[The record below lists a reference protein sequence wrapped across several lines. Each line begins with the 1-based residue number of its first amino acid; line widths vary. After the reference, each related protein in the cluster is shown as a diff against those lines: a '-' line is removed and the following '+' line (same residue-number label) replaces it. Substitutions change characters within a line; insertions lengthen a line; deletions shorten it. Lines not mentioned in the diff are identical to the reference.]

1 MKLPP
6 AIVIAGRRSLPRGAA
21 DGGSRRV
28 PDLAGTL
35 AIAAG
40 IGVVVLAVTKATDW
54 GWASEATTTSLLGG
68 LALIAVGLVRS
79 RRHPAPALEIDLWR
93 SRSFAISNLASLFF
107 GAAVY
112 AWLLVG
118 VLFLTAVWRYSE
130 LKAGLAMSPGA
141 VSAAI
146 AAAITGRV
154 VDRRGQRGAVVGGA
168 LLLAA
173 PPQRLPAAAVFSLAS
188 ITDYLDGYLARR
200 WRVVSQFGSFCDL
213 MADKLLVAAT
223 LIALVSIGLAPAWMV
238 IIIVGRE
245 LVVSGLRSW
254 AATQGVV
261 IPAGTWGKGKTLLT
275 LLAIAIAIVD
285 WSRGLSFALLLAATI
300 LTLLSALEYLYQAW
314 RISGRHPAGEH

>member
-1 MKLPP
+1 MPDSAPSHGSLGGQTYTRSAASWRRPWRYTP
-6 AIVIAGRRSLPRGAA
+6 RVSASRIPNLLSIVRL
-21 DGGSRRV
+21 
-28 PDLAGTL
+28 
-35 AIAAG
+35 IAAP
-40 IGVVVLAVTKATDW
+40 VVV
-54 GWASEATTTSLLGG
+54 
-68 LALIAVGLVRS
+68 
-79 RRHPAPALEIDLWR
+79 
-93 SRSFAISNLASLFF
+93 
-107 GAAVY
+107 
-112 AWLLVG
+112 
-118 VLFLTAVWRYSE
+118 
-130 LKAGLAMSPGA
+130 
-141 VSAAI
+141 
-146 AAAITGRV
+146 
-154 VDRRGQRGAVVGGA
+154 A

-173 PPQRLPAAAVFSLAS
+173 PPQRLLAAAVFSLAS

-275 LLAIAIAIVD
+275 LIAIAIAIVN
-285 WSRGLSFALLLAATI
+285 WSRGLSFALLLAATV
-300 LTLLSALEYLYQAW
+300 LTLLSALDYLYQAW